1 MVGGTIEKLIRHQP
15 SLKKTVLEAN
25 VNFLNGIHEIAA
37 PQSDLVNANDVLMS
51 KPASGPANLLLQST
65 LDAVNKKEMDEKD
78 VFFNRAVL
86 FYVDV
91 DCRLLESML
100 QNVAHSQYLTL
111 MQGFDIKLSL
121 LRLPSIP
128 YNFLTTTDAKASA
141 STICLLTKTLPLTF
155 KTQVIMLTNELPMEL
170 YLPSQDLKTNVP
182 KPWPYST
189 GTTTINPESG
199 IDSSST
205 ILPPLL
211 AAEVE
216 RLVEKTNSVDITS
229 EVDQMWENFVN
240 EGILVKNILNGRNL
254 LLEIEFLTSDLTWA
268 EYNNCNNKNLELGL
282 GFLND
287 ASP

>member
-1 MVGGTIEKLIRHQP
+1 
-15 SLKKTVLEAN
+15 
-25 VNFLNGIHEIAA
+25 
-37 PQSDLVNANDVLMS
+37 
-51 KPASGPANLLLQST
+51 
-65 LDAVNKKEMDEKD
+65 MDEKD

-100 QNVAHSQYLTL
+100 QNVAHSQYLTS

-141 STICLLTKTLPLTF
+141 STIRLLTKKLPCEILSVLTFLSLVTF
-155 KTQVIMLTNELPMEL
+155 KTQVIMLTNKLPMEL
-170 YLPSQDLKTNVP
+170 YLPSQDLKSQILSLN
-182 KPWPYST
+182 WGLYIEWFF
-189 GTTTINPESG
+189 GLG